1 MPCIT
6 YPLNKPQATI
16 RCYQPKNKVIYVN
29 LKTYKLIPNE
39 EAKKAIERQFDD
51 IFSQQTSSPT
61 LNHQL
66 QKTYRKKEA
75 LLGVLE
81 RVESPLHNNGSET
94 PARSAK
100 TKLKVSGGTR
110 SDQGREARDTFLSL
124 RQTCL
129 KLGINFI
136 EFLQDRVRGWYIIPK
151 LAEIIRQR
159 ALEELARQF
168 SKYALAVLLAY
179 QLASS
184 SLSKIIHQGTSSA
197 LIKVINLGLS
207 LNALVEKSL
216 LCEISPKMANA
227 RLIQAEIT
235 KKSS

>member
-1 MPCIT
+1 M
-6 YPLNKPQATI
+6 
-16 RCYQPKNKVIYVN
+16 
-29 LKTYKLIPNE
+29 PNE
-39 EAKKAIERQFDD
+39 EAKKAIEKQFDD
-51 IFSQQTSSPT
+51 IFRQQTSSPT
-61 LNHQL
+61 INHQL

-124 RQTCL
+124 KQTCM

-136 EFLQDRVRGWYIIPK
+136 AFLHDRVCGLYTIPR

-159 ALEELARQF
+159 
-168 SKYALAVLLAY
+168 
-179 QLASS
+179 
-184 SLSKIIHQGTSSA
+184 SLVVVTEPPS
-197 LIKVINLGLS
+197 
-207 LNALVEKSL
+207 
-216 LCEISPKMANA
+216 
-227 RLIQAEIT
+227 
-235 KKSS
+235 